1 MNHTAEMAD
10 YLSQLT
16 RDQLPDDVADT
27 IKHCLLDALGVIL
40 GGAAYLR
47 ENDDLLYAD
56 YVRRLGDRE
65 ESTVLGFGLKSS
77 SRSAAFANGSLAEVL
92 DQSDCMY
99 ATAKTHPGSS
109 IVPGAVSFAEAQGS
123 SGRDLL
129 TAIAV
134 GYEATGRAGMAV
146 QPTHWHMGFQAT
158 GTVNTIGVA
167 AAVGHLLGFGKDKM
181 ANALGIAGHILPISN
196 GDGIFKGYT
205 VKPVHGGQSAM
216 SGIQAALMADLGMTA
231 GPLEGEP
238 PRHHAFIQITSSE
251 PNPKALTDG
260 LGKTWYARDM
270 AFKPYP
276 TGLLDQ
282 GPAEVA
288 IDLATQHDINAED
301 VEDVLVSTYSNAVKF
316 TGGHYTDVNSTI
328 YDCQLSLPYS
338 VAASILDRQLTWEQ
352 YSTKHLR
359 DPALHDLVSRVKVV
373 AGEGMDKNY
382 PRDWPVE
389 VEIRLRSGKTVKHR
403 IDKAWGSP
411 ARPMTEAEL
420 VTKFEQLAGRL
431 VDNDKVRK
439 AAQKLLAIE
448 QEQQCADVLAL
459 LDCESP
465 Y

>member
-10 YLSQLT
+10 YLSQLSY
-16 RDQLPDDVADT
+16 DQLPDDVAGT
-27 IKHCLLDALGVIL
+27 IKHCLLDALGVVL

-47 ENDDLLYAD
+47 ENNDLLFAE

-77 SRSAAFANGSLAEVL
+77 ARSVAFANGSLAEVL

-99 ATAKTHPGSS
+99 STAKTHPGSS
-109 IVPGAVSFAEAQGS
+109 IVPGAVSFAETRGS
-123 SGRDLL
+123 SGKDLL
-129 TAIAV
+129 AAIAV
-134 GYEATGRAGMAV
+134 GYEAVGRAGMAV

-216 SGIQAALMADLGMTA
+216 TGIQAAMMADLGMTA

-238 PRHHAFIQITSSE
+238 PRHHAFVHITSSE

-260 LGKTWYARDM
+260 LGETWYTRDM

-288 IDLATQHDINAED
+288 IDLATQHDIKAED
-301 VEDVLVSTYSNAVKF
+301 VADVLVSTYSNAVKF
-316 TGGHYTDVNSTI
+316 TGGHYTDVNSAI
-328 YDCQLSLPYS
+328 YDCQLSLPYA
-338 VAASILDRQLTWEQ
+338 VAVCILDRQLTWEQ
-352 YSTKHLR
+352 YSVKHLR
-359 DPALHDLVSRVKVV
+359 NPALHDLVSRVKVV

-389 VEIRLRSGKTVKHR
+389 VEIRLRNGKTVKHR
-403 IDKAWGSP
+403 IDQAWGSP

-431 VDNDKVRK
+431 VSGNKVRE
-439 AAQKLLAIE
+439 AGNKLLRMENE
-448 QEQQCADVLAL
+448 QRFADVLAL
-459 LDCESP
+459 LDSDSP
-465 Y
+465 F